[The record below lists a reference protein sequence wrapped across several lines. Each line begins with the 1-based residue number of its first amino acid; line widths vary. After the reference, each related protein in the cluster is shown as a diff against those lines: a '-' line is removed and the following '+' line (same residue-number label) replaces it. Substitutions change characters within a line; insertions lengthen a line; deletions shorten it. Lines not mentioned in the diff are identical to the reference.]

1 MTEKNKLKKKGGG
14 LIQHLVFSLIPQHC
28 SVSGKTLYFMK
39 KINKLNCYE
48 ARDIGHQLNEQQNPL
63 TGFNNSWPI
72 FWTYSHLRK

>member
-1 MTEKNKLKKKGGG
+1 MKEKNKLKKKGGAYPAPSVFLNPSALQCFWED
-14 LIQHLVFSLIPQHC
+14 LIF
-28 SVSGKTLYFMK
+28 YEE
-39 KINKLNCYE
+39 NKLNCYE